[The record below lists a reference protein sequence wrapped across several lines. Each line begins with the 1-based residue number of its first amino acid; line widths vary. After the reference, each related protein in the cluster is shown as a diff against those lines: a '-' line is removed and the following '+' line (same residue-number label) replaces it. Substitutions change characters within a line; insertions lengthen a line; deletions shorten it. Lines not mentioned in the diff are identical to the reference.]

1 MAKPLDD
8 SFSKSQAHVEGD
20 KRVTGI
26 WDICCNAPQPLT
38 QDRVEESKESGWSA
52 HRSMCLLCALEAEGG
67 TTFTAD
73 VHWLAPHI
81 CFSLYGVL
89 TPCSRQAG

>member
-1 MAKPLDD
+1 MLQCPPA
-8 SFSKSQAHVEGD
+8 SH
-20 KRVTGI
+20 TG
-26 WDICCNAPQPLT
+26 QL
-38 QDRVEESKESGWSA
+38 RVEESKESGLSA

-67 TTFTAD
+67 TTFAAD

-89 TPCSRQAG
+89 TPCSRQAVLMLCLFAGCAA